1 MYLDTNILYLLH
13 AVFKWLIY
21 NAVYTMLYTTYPKV
35 RNITRIHFGRF
46 HAFFFATLKAHLV
59 HLVFQGNNFMA

>member
-46 HAFFFATLKAHLV
+46 HAFFLPH
-59 HLVFQGNNFMA
+59 